1 MKMVDEFKK
10 FALKGN
16 VVDMAIGIIIGA
28 AFGRIVTS
36 LVNDIIMPPLGLLI
50 GGVDFT
56 DLKIT
61 IKGASVDAAGKAISA
76 VTMNYG
82 AFLQTV
88 FDFIIVAV
96 VTFMMI
102 KAMNNMIRK
111 QAAALVPPAEP
122 TVEEKLLGEIR
133 DLLKK

>member
-1 MKMVDEFKK
+1 MKMIDEFKK

-28 AFGRIVTS
+28 AFGKIVSS
-36 LVNDIIMPPLGLLI
+36 LVNDIIMPPLGLLV

-61 IKGASVDAAGKAISA
+61 LKGASVDEAGKAISA

-82 AFLQTV
+82 TFLQTV
-88 FDFIIVAV
+88 FDFIIVAFI
-96 VTFMMI
+96 TFMMI

-111 QAAALVPPAEP
+111 QADAPAPPAEP
-122 TVEEKLLGEIR
+122 SLQETLLGEIR